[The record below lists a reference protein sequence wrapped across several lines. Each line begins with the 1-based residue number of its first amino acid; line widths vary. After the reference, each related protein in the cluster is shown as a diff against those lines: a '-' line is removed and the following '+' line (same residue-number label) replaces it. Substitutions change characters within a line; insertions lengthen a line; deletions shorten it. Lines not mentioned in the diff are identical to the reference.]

1 MCGPLNCAAM
11 KNRRSFLAAVAGGG
25 VSLALL
31 SKASDAQ
38 GAAPTAPSPS
48 PAASPKPPSA
58 AALAAAVVFRRF
70 DAKLTDEQV
79 TLIARSIDD
88 NRAAGAQLNP
98 KKKRLK
104 NSDEPVTRFAAGR

>member
-1 MCGPLNCAAM
+1 M

-31 SKASDAQ
+31 SKAADAQ
-38 GAAPTAPSPS
+38 SAAPVRPSPS
-48 PAASPKPPSA
+48 PKSTPKPPSA
-58 AALAAAVVFRRF
+58 AALAAAVVYRRF
-70 DAKLTDEQV
+70 DAKLSDEQV

>member
-1 MCGPLNCAAM
+1 VWSAQLRAM

-31 SKASDAQ
+31 SKAADAQ
-38 GAAPTAPSPS
+38 TDAPAMPAPSPS
-48 PAASPKPPSA
+48 GKVKPPSA
-58 AALAAAVVFRRF
+58 LSLATAATFRRF
-70 DAKLTDEQV
+70 DSQLSDEQV
-79 TLIARSIDD
+79 TSIARALDE
-88 NRAAGAQLNP
+88 NRDAGSALNP